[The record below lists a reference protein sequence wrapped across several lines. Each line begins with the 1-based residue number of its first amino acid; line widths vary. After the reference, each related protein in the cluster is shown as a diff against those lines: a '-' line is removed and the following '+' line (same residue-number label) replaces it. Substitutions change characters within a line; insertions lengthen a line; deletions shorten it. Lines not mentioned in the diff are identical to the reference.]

1 MPSVQVD
8 SKHPVHVTPVEDE
21 KVVVKCLGSKVFYK
35 EEPSV
40 SSTNKT
46 GELTEGQT
54 LTIEQQAGQWFI
66 AEEGGAT
73 LEVQQ
78 PTTEG
83 VSTAEIDN
91 GAVTEPKHANE
102 AVTGTK
108 VKNGTLTGAKVVA
121 NSIEPEKVKKATTP
135 VAGAVEGEVILG
147 TAGVVRTILAAWT
160 AKHEAKPKVK
170 IKHGLNIGYVGV
182 VAWKASAKV
191 AVEQV
196 AIEKVVYVSAEEI
209 EVTLTAE
216 PAAKEELFFVVQG

>member
-1 MPSVQVD
+1 MPSPVQVD
-8 SKHPVHVTPVEDE
+8 SKHPVHVTPVEG
-21 KVVVKCLGSKVFYK
+21 KKTVVKCLGSKVFYK

-54 LTIEQQAGQWFI
+54 LTIERQSGQWFI

-73 LEVQQ
+73 LEVQP
-78 PTTEG
+78 PTTE
-83 VSTAEIDN
+83 VINAATELENESIT
-91 GAVTEPKHANE
+91 GA
-102 AVTGTK
+102 K

-170 IKHGLNIGYVGV
+170 IKHGLAIGYVEV
-182 VAWKASAKV
+182 AAWKASAKV
-191 AVEQV
+191 PVEQV

-216 PAAKEELFFVVQG
+216 PAAKEEIFFVVQG